1 MISTST
7 RTLLGTVVLLCF
19 VIAPP
24 KVKAD
29 ELQDTRR
36 RLAAIAEQLQQAE
49 AALRDN
55 QGDVQ
60 QIFAVLEKLQTEQ
73 DRIGQKINS
82 LKRRTA
88 QLTSEIA
95 TVNSAI
101 GTLKKQQHAHRELL
115 QKRLIVMYK
124 EGNSGVLPIL
134 FGTEATDFVAEDLL
148 FLRRIAA
155 SDQQLLNE
163 TRTRQQRLER
173 EIAQLKSLEEEQQR
187 IRTRLLDEQ
196 RELRHAEKIQQ
207 ETLLRLESKGGDLR
221 QTALQLRQQ
230 AEQLRALV
238 KKLESSRRATY
249 TPGTGKFAR
258 QRGRLKSPVSAP
270 IKYGYGMRNLP
281 GDGVL
286 TNSNGLEF
294 LVSAGQPVHAVWSGQ
309 VVFADTFRGF
319 GKLLII
325 DHGDNYYSLYAHA
338 EQLFKVAGE
347 AVVVGE
353 RIARSTERCYFE
365 IRHQGAPIDPQPWLQ
380 AQR

>member
-7 RTLLGTVVLLCF
+7 RILLGTVVLLCF
-19 VIAPP
+19 VIALP

-60 QIFAVLEKLQTEQ
+60 HIFAVLEKLQTEQ
-73 DRIGQKINS
+73 DRIGQKINA
-82 LKRRTA
+82 LKRLTA

-101 GTLKKQQHAHRELL
+101 KKMKKQQHAHRELL

-134 FGTEATDFVAEDLL
+134 FGTEAADSVAEDLF

-173 EIAQLKSLEEEQQR
+173 EIAQLKSLEAEQQR
-187 IRTRLLDEQ
+187 TRTRLLDEQ

-207 ETLLRLESKGGDLR
+207 ETLLRLESKGVNLR

-258 QRGRLKSPVSAP
+258 QRGRLKSPVFAP
-270 IKYGYGMRNLP
+270 IKYGYGMRTLP

-294 LVSAGQPVHAVWSGQ
+294 AVSAGQPVHAVWSGQ

-325 DHGDNYYSLYAHA
+325 DHGDSYYSLYAHA
-338 EQLFKVAGE
+338 EQLFKTAGE